1 MSGLSTV
8 AQDPGRYIHWGVI
21 QISVANLAIIGVM
34 TLLFILALVVP
45 FPSGHGDSGH
55 GDSGHGDSGHGEQ
68 GEQSDEQGH
77 PR

>member
-1 MSGLSTV
+1 MSALSTV
-8 AQDPGRYIHWGVI
+8 APDPGRYIHWGVI

-55 GDSGHGDSGHGEQ
+55 GEQ
-68 GEQSDEQGH
+68 GKQSDEQGH